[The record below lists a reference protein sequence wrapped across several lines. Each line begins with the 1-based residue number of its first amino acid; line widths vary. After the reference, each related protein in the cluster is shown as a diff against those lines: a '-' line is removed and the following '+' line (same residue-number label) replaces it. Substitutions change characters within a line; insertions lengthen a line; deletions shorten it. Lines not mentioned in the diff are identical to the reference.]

1 MGNVKRCRQVYVCI
15 STAVKNR
22 SVILYFCCSKLLDLF
37 IYFLAHLTT
46 TTHLSVSLAPMQNAT
61 KACAAQLIHF
71 GILFVIFFICSV
83 VSLASASLLFL
94 FFLWLS
100 FLCQTN
106 QHRFFRA
113 VVQEHLLQSTYCF
126 QKIQSAL
133 ISRPFGTIQ
142 KVPRK
147 WSAVFSQQTGSGFKG
162 AFIIYCVYGQ
172 LETRW
177 ASSHSCDTSLQ
188 SSVWGALIVSTK
200 TSQRHRS
207 LYRLSHSL
215 MMKFQSL

>member
-1 MGNVKRCRQVYVCI
+1 MGNVKRCGQIYVCI

-61 KACAAQLIHF
+61 KAYAAQSIHF

-83 VSLASASLLFL
+83 VSLASASLLLL

-106 QHRFFRA
+106 QHRFFPGCCSGA
-113 VVQEHLLQSTYCF
+113 PTPEYLLFS
-126 QKIQSAL
+126 KNP
-133 ISRPFGTIQ
+133 IS
-142 KVPRK
+142 
-147 WSAVFSQQTGSGFKG
+147 SNQQTF
-162 AFIIYCVYGQ
+162 
-172 LETRW
+172 W
-177 ASSHSCDTSLQ
+177 NHP
-188 SSVWGALIVSTK
+188 K
-200 TSQRHRS
+200 TAQKMVCCFLRAD
-207 LYRLSHSL
+207 RLWV
-215 MMKFQSL
+215 

>member
-1 MGNVKRCRQVYVCI
+1 MGNVKRCGQVYVYI

-61 KACAAQLIHF
+61 KACAAQSIHF

-83 VSLASASLLFL
+83 VSLASASLLLL

-106 QHRFFRA
+106 QHRFFLGCCSGA
-113 VVQEHLLQSTYCF
+113 PTSEYLLFS
-126 QKIQSAL
+126 KNP
-133 ISRPFGTIQ
+133 IS
-142 KVPRK
+142 
-147 WSAVFSQQTGSGFKG
+147 SNQQTF
-162 AFIIYCVYGQ
+162 
-172 LETRW
+172 W
-177 ASSHSCDTSLQ
+177 NHH
-188 SSVWGALIVSTK
+188 K
-200 TSQRHRS
+200 TAQKMVCCFLRAD
-207 LYRLSHSL
+207 RLWV
-215 MMKFQSL
+215 

>member
-1 MGNVKRCRQVYVCI
+1 MELKASIRPLCIFAKDLWPLGKVVPWCTDSFVLTGLYKNATTRLCLRLHHSYAMSHVCVCMSVWQVVHTHGRCSGQDEGAMGNVKRCRQVYVCI

-100 FLCQTN
+100 FLC
-106 QHRFFRA
+106 
-113 VVQEHLLQSTYCF
+113 
-126 QKIQSAL
+126 
-133 ISRPFGTIQ
+133 
-142 KVPRK
+142 
-147 WSAVFSQQTGSGFKG
+147 
-162 AFIIYCVYGQ
+162 
-172 LETRW
+172 
-177 ASSHSCDTSLQ
+177 
-188 SSVWGALIVSTK
+188 
-200 TSQRHRS
+200 
-207 LYRLSHSL
+207 
-215 MMKFQSL
+215 